1 MPTLGSSR
9 SVLASADVQ
18 TILDFEGKLA
28 QRSLLLFGLGITLAL
43 SSTACG
49 DSSGPKELAACEA
62 GVPLSVGTGL
72 TPVFSW
78 APDCTA
84 LTLYVKT
91 SEGPQGAG
99 ANNTV
104 WAIQVPPDS
113 QGAVANRIRSGVTY
127 VRDAA
132 GRHRAGAS
140 DRAEKRGS
148 IHRLPRGFDRWRERP
163 GGSFQYLHADVI
175 RSQFPINPSFKPGT
189 SHGVIAREFRV
200 E

>member
-127 VRDAA
+127 GETPLAA
-132 GRHRAGAS
+132 TELVPPIALKSGVPYTVFLEVSTGGAS
-140 DRAEKRGS
+140 ARVVASS
-148 IHRLPRGFDRWRERP
+148 IFTPM
-163 GGSFQYLHADVI
+163 
-175 RSQFPINPSFKPGT
+175 
-189 SHGVIAREFRV
+189 
-200 E
+200 